1 MSDFVDSFDVNNDDS
16 AGDGAPETM
25 SGDELAQGVFGDP
38 AADAEPTAGA
48 ADTQDIYNEEPGAAA
63 APAPEQP
70 AGINV
75 NYEGTEFYAG
85 ETTFDANGDGVADTA
100 VQDHGY
106 QVEYYVDTDG
116 DGNADELTI
125 TDADGNLISHE
136 ELVPGS
142 DSDWQET
149 PAPDTAAGDVTTSDA
164 PDTATATEPGPASTT
179 STAPPGEAVPEGQS
193 VPEGD
198 MAVSIDG
205 TTYDVGSASLDITGD
220 GVADTVVVENG
231 GNVEYYVD
239 TDQDGVADQIIVL
252 DEADGSLVNHEV
264 FDPASGAW
272 VDVTAESAA
281 N

>member
-1 MSDFVDSFDVNNDDS
+1 MSDFVDSFDVNND
-16 AGDGAPETM
+16 AGDGDGSPETM
-25 SGDELAQGVFGDP
+25 SGDELAQGIFGDP
-38 AADAEPTAGA
+38 ASEPEPTAGA
-48 ADTQDIYNEEPGAAA
+48 ADTQDVYNDGPDTAA
-63 APAPEQP
+63 APASEQP
-70 AGINV
+70 TGINV

-149 PAPDTAAGDVTTSDA
+149 PAPDTAAGDVTVGDD
-164 PDTATATEPGPASTT
+164 PGTATATEPAPASTT
-179 STAPPGEAVPEGQS
+179 SATPPGEAVPEGQS

-198 MAVSIDG
+198 LAVTIDG

-264 FDPASGAW
+264 FDPASGTW
-272 VDVTAESAA
+272 VDVTAESAV